1 MLYAIVGQ
9 DRESSLELRRKI
21 RPAHLDR
28 IQTLKEEGRLVLAG
42 PFPAIDAEDPG
53 ESGFTGSLIVAE
65 FSSLEEAQAWANG
78 DPFLLEGVYTQVM
91 VKPFKHVLP

>member
-9 DRESSLELRRKI
+9 DREASLELRRKI

-28 IQTLKEEGRLVLAG
+28 IQILKEEGRLVLAG
-42 PFPAIDAEDPG
+42 PFPAIDTEDPG

-65 FSSLEEAQAWANG
+65 FPSLAEAQTWANT
-78 DPFLLEGVYTQVM
+78 DPFLIEGVYTQVM
-91 VKPFKHVLP
+91 VKPFKYVLP